1 MERCFWFIYPV
12 AEFWWSTVAQVSSS
26 QHFQPHYDIFFGL
39 YDFLVFHF
47 LHTYFELKHCA
58 IEKREKSLQTLII
71 ATKLV
76 GKLSPDPDSN
86 DEELEHMQFVQM
98 MTDMDIS

>member
-1 MERCFWFIYPV
+1 M
-12 AEFWWSTVAQVSSS
+12 
-26 QHFQPHYDIFFGL
+26 
-39 YDFLVFHF
+39 
-47 LHTYFELKHCA
+47 
-58 IEKREKSLQTLII
+58 KSLADLNHCNY
-71 ATKLV
+71 KLV

>member
-1 MERCFWFIYPV
+1 MEHSHSSPLK
-12 AEFWWSTVAQVSSS
+12 SAQVSTFS
-26 QHFQPHYDIFFGL
+26 HIFFGL
-39 YDFLVFHF
+39 YDFQVLLVFNF
-47 LHTYFELKHCA
+47 LHTYFQLKRCA
-58 IEKREKSLQTLII
+58 IEKREISLQTLII

-76 GKLSPDPDSN
+76 GKLSLDPDSN